1 MPNTN
6 TPIEQFNERAIPGAS
21 DEECWEWLGQYKP
34 SGYAVF
40 RPVPDGPKVYGYRWA
55 YEHFVGPIPG
65 GHQVEHSCHT
75 HSGCDLKNDCP
86 HRRCCNPRHLMAVT
100 AEENIRLSKG
110 WRRDENGEWWCGHGH
125 KWDGT
130 RRSVRQQ
137 AVCGPCFN
145 EKRRAWRGRD
155 GNKEREHEGAHR
167 VRRSALL
174 YEHPELEPIVDLEP
188 LATHHA
194 RIRNGW
200 RFVDG
205 AWVDR
210 AGVER
215 LRFDLPTGS

>member
-1 MPNTN
+1 
-6 TPIEQFNERAIPGAS
+6 
-21 DEECWEWLGQYKP
+21 
-34 SGYAVF
+34 
-40 RPVPDGPKVYGYRWA
+40 
-55 YEHFVGPIPG
+55 
-65 GHQVEHSCHT
+65 
-75 HSGCDLKNDCP
+75 
-86 HRRCCNPRHLMAVT
+86 MAVT